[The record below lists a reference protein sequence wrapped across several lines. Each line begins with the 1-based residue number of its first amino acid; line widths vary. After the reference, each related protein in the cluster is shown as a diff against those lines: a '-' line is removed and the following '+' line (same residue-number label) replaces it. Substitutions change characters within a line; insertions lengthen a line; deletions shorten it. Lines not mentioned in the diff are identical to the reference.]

1 VCGNFFVVHK
11 ISYFQTSN
19 IYPMSNLTVAV
30 LAPPDYSKDLGKKGT
45 TSDITF
51 YNMKKGDST
60 VTLIEPT
67 RYPEKLSSLFY
78 AISLADRIIMVV
90 DEINASFGESVLML
104 QCAGKTARFL
114 ILKNYITLDQIAP
127 LIKGTVVEKYDVL
140 ADDMVGLRENILNIA
155 VELTTHHKTKTTASK
170 GAVPIDHH
178 FNVKG
183 VGIVVLG
190 CVAQGVIKKH
200 DTVKVL
206 PTEKTAQIRS
216 IQKHDDDAEYAET
229 GDRVGLALKNLDA
242 DELDRGYVLT
252 NDPAIKFS
260 TIISGKAEL
269 VKYWPSPLKEGM
281 VIYAGHWMQFMPT
294 RLEKVSFGSD
304 WRIPEITLSME
315 KALIYPP
322 GARIVLHY
330 LEGGKLRVVG
340 SLILT

>member
-1 VCGNFFVVHK
+1 
-11 ISYFQTSN
+11 
-19 IYPMSNLTVAV
+19 MSNLTVAV
-30 LAPPDYSKDLGKKGT
+30 LAPLDYSKDLGKKGT

-104 QCAGKTARFL
+104 QCAEKTAGFL

-260 TIISGKAEL
+260 TVISGKAEL

-315 KALIYPP
+315 KALIFPP

-340 SLILT
+340 SLSLT